1 MFNNKKLQELLSS
14 YKSKI
19 QETELKDERYKWE
32 FVKTFKSRPNVDA
45 ENFTEEIKS
54 IKFQNLLYAMSI
66 AVINSIAK
74 EKPEELRL
82 LFVDLFN
89 EETPLLNRIVQF
101 NQKSLELYRSFGG
114 ELNHHQDERSIAT
127 YLTLHDPTK
136 YTFYKSSFYVD
147 FCKLL
152 DVKPADKNEKY
163 IHYLSLVDQFI
174 NSYIK
179 NDYELIG
186 LVKRYLPDLYNG

>member
-74 EKPEELRL
+74 EKPEEFNKLKLAL
-82 LFVDLFN
+82 L
-89 EETPLLNRIVQF
+89 
-101 NQKSLELYRSFGG
+101 
-114 ELNHHQDERSIAT
+114 
-127 YLTLHDPTK
+127 
-136 YTFYKSSFYVD
+136 
-147 FCKLL
+147 
-152 DVKPADKNEKY
+152 
-163 IHYLSLVDQFI
+163 
-174 NSYIK
+174 
-179 NDYELIG
+179 
-186 LVKRYLPDLYNG
+186 